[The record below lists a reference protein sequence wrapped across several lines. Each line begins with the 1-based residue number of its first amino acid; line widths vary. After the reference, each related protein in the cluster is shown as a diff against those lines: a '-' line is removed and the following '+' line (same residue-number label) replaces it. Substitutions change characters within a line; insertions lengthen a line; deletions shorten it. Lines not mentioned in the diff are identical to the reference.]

1 VSDDLVSIPALAY
14 TVLSINGVCT
24 FLNSLP
30 TSCTALLGG
39 AEIAPSSSVPADFA
53 TYADASPRL
62 ESQLTWSFSFVATLP
77 SFWRAL
83 AATQDAAPISS
94 VPASASFLAS
104 VPSSWTTLLA
114 EDEAAATSSAIPES
128 TSYATTPLDPDS
140 RLTYFSSTMTTTS
153 ISASFSWSGNGDAT
167 LVPSLSS
174 ADDMLA
180 NFIKAMDD
188 GGDGLSAR
196 LESLVV

>member
-1 VSDDLVSIPALAY
+1 
-14 TVLSINGVCT
+14 
-24 FLNSLP
+24 
-30 TSCTALLGG
+30 
-39 AEIAPSSSVPADFA
+39 
-53 TYADASPRL
+53 
-62 ESQLTWSFSFVATLP
+62 VATLP

-83 AATQDAAPISS
+83 AAAQDAAPSCP

-114 EDEAAATSSAIPES
+114 EDEAAATSSAIHES
-128 TSYATTPLDPDS
+128 TSYVIIPPDPEY
-140 RLTYFSSTMTTTS
+140 RLTFFFSMMTTTS

-180 NFIKAMDD
+180 KFIKAMDE
-188 GGDGLSAR
+188 GGDGLSAC